1 MTDFDALHSLDISPT
16 QITRDFVGLSIGIL
30 TVVIVILVIA
40 ICKWSRCLCLK
51 SKSRD
56 DQQNE
61 NLSSLIFTD
70 PTPSNRHPSQC
81 QQTSNPYQY
90 TSTTRDGFLS
100 PPPANFNG
108 HRTNDVKLPHITITT
123 LPVQPSQQIVPRL
136 SISPQ
141 VSGSSIAHSTYLSK
155 Q

>member
-1 MTDFDALHSLDISPT
+1 MSDFDALHSFDISPT
-16 QITRDFVGLSIGIL
+16 QITRDFVGLCIGIL
-30 TVVIVILVIA
+30 TVVIVILIVA

-51 SKSRD
+51 ENSRD
-56 DQQNE
+56 DPQSE
-61 NLSSLIFTD
+61 NLSSVMFTD

-100 PPPANFNG
+100 PPPTHYNG
-108 HRTNDVKLPHITITT
+108 HRPKDVKVPRVTITT

-136 SISPQ
+136 SLSPQ
-141 VSGSSIAHSTYLSK
+141 VSGSSIAHSTYSFK
-155 Q
+155 